1 VGIRIRALTPQRWL
15 LLFRLG
21 DAVLTFV
28 TLPASRRAATAS
40 STELRVPCL
49 GVASLTSTCWVRCT
63 AGAWSEVV
71 RTGATCSGT

>member
-1 VGIRIRALTPQRWL
+1 VGIRNSGLTPQRWFL
-15 LLFRLG
+15 PFRLG
-21 DAVLTFV
+21 DAVLTLV